1 MPEAGWVT
9 QPWEGDQFRRR
20 VLKYQKSSESP
31 YTLAHQFYFT
41 EYSPE
46 ENQTNAWW
54 KEKCIYE
61 TIMDWLN
68 KI

>member
-31 YTLAHQFYFT
+31 YTLAHQFDFT
-41 EYSPE
+41 EYNPRRKSDKCMGE
-46 ENQTNAWW
+46 R
-54 KEKCIYE
+54 KEY
-61 TIMDWLN
+61 L
-68 KI
+68 